1 MPIKAAERHRLR
13 RASFDAIAGVYD
25 RVRPRYPE
33 ELFDDL
39 LRIAAVPAGG
49 RVLEI
54 GPGTGQATLPLAHR
68 GLAVLGV
75 ELAPRMARLCRRNLR
90 GFPEVTI
97 VDGDFEHW
105 PVEPGAFDL
114 VLSASA
120 FHWLGSRWAYARIA
134 AALRPAGRLALM
146 WHFREDADPG
156 LQAELDAVY
165 AAAGL
170 KPWRSRDPAERT
182 RRQRE
187 AILNSARFGPV
198 TIRRYPGGREYT
210 AQDYVALLR
219 TMSDHAILPP
229 AVRRRLFTGIRRVI
243 ERHGGTFLRR
253 HVTTLFVAP
262 LKRR

>member
-1 MPIKAAERHRLR
+1 
-13 RASFDAIAGVYD
+13 
-25 RVRPRYPE
+25 
-33 ELFDDL
+33 
-39 LRIAAVPAGG
+39 VPPGG

-54 GPGTGQATLPLAHR
+54 GPGTGQATLPLARR

-90 GFPEVTI
+90 GYPAVKI
-97 VDGDFEHW
+97 LAADFEHW
-105 PVEPGAFDL
+105 PVERGAFDL
-114 VLSASA
+114 VLAASA
-120 FHWLGSRWAYARIA
+120 FHWLNARSAWTRLA
-134 AALRPAGRLALM
+134 AALHPSGRLALL
-146 WHFREDADPG
+146 WHFREDAEPG
-156 LQAELDAVY
+156 LQAEFDAVY

-170 KPWRSRDPAERT
+170 KPWRARDPAERT

-210 AQDYVALLR
+210 AEDYIALLR

-229 AVRRRLFTGIRRVI
+229 AVRRRLFAGVSRVI

-262 LKRR
+262 LRRR